1 MIDAALACS
10 ASIIYVSAIFLPD
23 MISVKSTGLSLLY
36 IVVAGLLFSLTMI
49 SKDKK
54 TVFIK
59 WLISGFFGFAV
70 WWLFVRCEF
79 AMRALNWMIPEY
91 GNSRSAGGNFA
102 GAVGFLILTALCAV
116 GLIINLFLRVK
127 DYERFRKI
135 QLVICMTV
143 AAAVIAV
150 VFILERQFPSSD
162 LIHS

>member
-1 MIDAALACS
+1 MQRSKELMIDAAIACS
-10 ASIIYVSAIFLPD
+10 ASVFYVSAIFLPD

-70 WWLFVRCEF
+70 
-79 AMRALNWMIPEY
+79 
-91 GNSRSAGGNFA
+91 
-102 GAVGFLILTALCAV
+102 

-143 AAAVIAV
+143 AVAVIAV